1 MAWYRAGTV
10 AVTINSKTVT
20 GTGTQWA
27 SAVQGIGAG
36 QMLLIPGDGTITAY
50 EIASVDSNTKI
61 TLVNNYTA
69 ATGSG
74 KSYAIVNTYV
84 DSVPDFARRL
94 AAQIAYYQ
102 TQMDGLNS
110 IYTGTGNVTLT
121 APDGTVVTVPSYNKL
136 TGDMTTSVGNVNDML
151 RWPYP
156 DNNANTQKWILLG
169 TYGPV
174 GQNGPICTLTFYGA
188 KGFNGFT
195 YNTNVSQLQL
205 RTGNIPGAANVNKVN
220 RIGGQHTCYM
230 ETTNFNEDIRVIES
244 ADGMYDVYVLQ
255 GTFVVNCYYT
265 VEMSNFT
272 NASGGRWTHKGT
284 RYGDGTV
291 APDSVMKIA
300 FRSSVS
306 YLSTDVVPSGGYAA
320 TAQAI
325 MQGFGGG
332 PVHRPDLFNT
342 ENRSYINRWNATSL
356 NRPADASLGAVLSM
370 PVDGGPSCTYLGIST
385 AGGPRTGV
393 SNTATGSNVT
403 WYKIFS
409 EITPPAVADISNL
422 KDWGLSLGVT
432 SSNRGSYNAQMQ
444 SRMGYVSTDPIGNPF
459 KDTGT
464 HYLNTHSWSTSAGTT
479 DDTYRTVQVCYGY
492 GVSGA
497 KAGQM
502 YLRGWTGTVFTEWKA
517 MWGEAN
523 TTVDSNGFIKK
534 ASPIVKV
541 FGDGAFELNDES
553 EGVTVERLSTG
564 VYHVKGTIGF
574 NADAGWGGATGG
586 IEIPLDLNK
595 RAQIWV
601 DYEIMPDGDI
611 ELRTYHREHKE
622 GPVFARN
629 IIEGVAD
636 GDPIDI
642 PAGRWVDLRVQ
653 MPTIEKTPEEIA
665 NEEVERNSASDGEDP
680 AFKKPEPEAPQES
693 VDSEPETQGD
703 QPEEPAQEP

>member
-102 TQMDGLNS
+102 TQMDGLNNLF
-110 IYTGTGNVTLT
+110 TGTGNVTLT

-136 TGDMTTSVGNVNDML
+136 TGDMTATVGGVLDTL
-151 RWPYP
+151 KWPLP
-156 DNNANTQKWILLG
+156 DNNAAGTAWFLLG
-169 TYGPV
+169 TLGRVVQDGVTATITMYG
-174 GQNGPICTLTFYGA
+174 GS
-188 KGFNGFT
+188 GFNGQP
-195 YNTNVSQLQL
+195 YNNSQVVLLL
-205 RTGNIPGAANVNKVN
+205 RTGNLSAANTTNQSGRIGAQLLQQTERTPVVDVQIIETTRDYYDIYIKVN
-220 RIGGQHTCYM
+220 PFTIKGFYSVDLATY
-230 ETTNFNEDIRVIES
+230 
-244 ADGMYDVYVLQ
+244 ADSSTRYV
-255 GTFVVNCYYT
+255 
-265 VEMSNFT
+265 
-272 NASGGRWTHKGT
+272 HKGVKQT
-284 RYGDGTV
+284 ADPVGVMRVEARTAITCLTSLNLPTYDLV
-291 APDSVMKIA
+291 ANVYPN
-300 FRSSVS
+300 
-306 YLSTDVVPSGGYAA
+306 
-320 TAQAI
+320 
-325 MQGFGGG
+325 GFGRG
-332 PVHRPDLFNT
+332 PVHTDDLFNT
-342 ENRSYINRWNATSL
+342 LNQSAINRYTNVSA
-356 NRPADASLGAVLSM
+356 NRPGNVSGAVVSL
-370 PVDGGPSCTYLGIST
+370 PIDGGPSSSYIATSLSREAWIGSSST
-385 AGGPRTGV
+385 
-393 SNTATGSNVT
+393 VT
-403 WYKIFS
+403 PGTIVWSKLFS
-409 EITPPAVADISNL
+409 TVNPPSAQDLTNL
-422 KDWGLSLGVT
+422 KDWGLTQGVT
-432 SSNRGSYNAQMQ
+432 SANRGSFNAQMQ
-444 SRMGYVSTDPIGNPF
+444 SRLGYVSTDPVGNPF

-479 DDTYRTVQVCYGY
+479 DDTFRTVQVCYGY

-553 EGVTVERLSTG
+553 QGVKVERLSTG
-564 VYHVKGTIGF
+564 VYHIKGTIGF

-653 MPTIEKTPEEIA
+653 MPVIEKTPEEIA

-680 AFKKPEPEAPQES
+680 AFKKPEPEAPQEP
-693 VDSEPETQGD
+693 VDPEPEAQGD